1 MERNDCKDYEDDE
14 KPRLEN
20 GKKKRYIKRIKRRVV
35 EEFLQENIHNTN
47 VYSMLLI
54 TKDTQC

>member
-1 MERNDCKDYEDDE
+1 MERNECKDSEDVE
-14 KPRLEN
+14 EPRLEI

-35 EEFLQENIHNTN
+35 EDFLQENIHNTI